1 MTRQKRQRA
10 ERPFARVVSD
20 KQEAAATIADRR
32 FAFALGLR
40 CVTASADRIVGNEA
54 SARRPTPDGCWT
66 ELFQPM
72 PLPSGPL
79 RDAICRRGTEWPPLP
94 PGFQH
99 HDHYSAGGR

>member
-1 MTRQKRQRA
+1 MTRQKRQGA

-40 CVTASADRIVGNEA
+40 CVTASADRIVGNEG

-72 PLPSGPL
+72 PATERPVT
-79 RDAICRRGTEWPPLP
+79 RRYLP
-94 PGFQH
+94 PRHGMTAAA
-99 HDHYSAGGR
+99 AGVPTP